1 MTKERKIAF
10 NTHLIIIF
18 VLFLIFIGLAIFFL
32 TDRED
37 GDIALSVAGFAMAVA
52 PIFGIVISPVIYIF
66 EDDKLTI
73 VYCLGMR
80 EVIAWRDIRSIR
92 KMGGWFG
99 GKGRGFPV
107 YEVVYP
113 KHKKTPFFVEGC
125 IVSTR
130 KTAKLLKEYY
140 KKNIKEYWD

>member
-1 MTKERKIAF
+1 MKRKIAF
-10 NTHLIIIF
+10 NTY
-18 VLFLIFIGLAIFFL
+18 LIFLFALLLVFVGLAIFFL

-37 GDIALSVAGFAMAVA
+37 ADIALSVAGFVLAAVLGFA
-52 PIFGIVISPVIYIF
+52 IAISPAIYIF

-73 VYCLGMR
+73 VYCLGMK
-80 EVIAWRDIRSIR
+80 ESVTWKEIRSVK

-99 GKGRGFPV
+99 GKGKGFPV
-107 YEVVYP
+107 YEVIYP
-113 KHKKTPFFVEGC
+113 KKGKMPFFMEGS
-125 IVSTR
+125 IVSNR